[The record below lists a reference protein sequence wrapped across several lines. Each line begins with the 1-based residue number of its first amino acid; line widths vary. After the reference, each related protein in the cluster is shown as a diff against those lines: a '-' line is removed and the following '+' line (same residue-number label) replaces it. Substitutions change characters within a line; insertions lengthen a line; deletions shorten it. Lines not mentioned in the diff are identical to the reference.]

1 MGGVSQTHLNVWEPL
16 LEPPG
21 SRQEQPQVPLQRDP
35 GETE

>member
-1 MGGVSQTHLNVWEPL
+1 MGGVSQTHLYVWEL
-16 LEPPG
+16 FLEPLG